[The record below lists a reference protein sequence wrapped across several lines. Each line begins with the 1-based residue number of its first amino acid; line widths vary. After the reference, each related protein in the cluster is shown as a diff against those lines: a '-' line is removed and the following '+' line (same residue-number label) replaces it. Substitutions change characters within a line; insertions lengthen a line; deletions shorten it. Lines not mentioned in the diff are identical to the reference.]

1 MIKIQQINH
10 DGQLAAVVIGQE
22 ATILDWVPE
31 HVLLEV
37 KAKCLYAIEIAR
49 GDRPGSYTEL
59 GAEAF
64 VAQSR
69 GQRAVAEAFRV
80 RSGRS

>member
-1 MIKIQQINH
+1 MIKIQQINQ

-37 KAKCLYAIEIAR
+37 KAKCFYALEIAS
-49 GDRPGSYTEL
+49 GDRPGNDTEPD
-59 GAEAF
+59 AEAF
-64 VAQSR
+64 AAQSCA
-69 GQRAVAEAFRV
+69 QRAVAEAFRA
-80 RSGRS
+80 RR

>member
-22 ATILDWVPE
+22 ATILDSVPE
-31 HVLLEV
+31 HALLDV
-37 KAKCLYAIEIAR
+37 KTKCLYAIEIAS
-49 GDRPGSYTEL
+49 GDRPGSYTEPD
-59 GAEAF
+59 AEAF

-69 GQRAVAEAFRV
+69 AQRAVVGAFRA
-80 RSGRS
+80 RP